1 VLPESGQG
9 AGIMNFARIKFLYRK
24 ELLEILRNWGL
35 IILLVFFPLV
45 VYPTTLIFLAELGA
59 SQQQKLESRKTKLLI
74 KGDSAPELM
83 RLLRDNNDFEISLAG
98 DGPRDRALENYKAIL
113 FIPEDFEKSQ
123 KKGETTFL
131 RIRYDSTD
139 DESKL
144 ARMRLEEA
152 LLDYKKE
159 LLLRRLD
166 DQHLPATFV
175 EPIALK
181 FENIASQSKIFAEH
195 IGQVLPLILI
205 AFIMLGT
212 IQVAVDVTAGEKERK
227 TIQTLLLSPLSR
239 LDILTAKLLVVLS
252 TTFVTTALNFISV
265 GFTVYFAYNIT
276 EKAQQISISPAS
288 IALSLLLSIP
298 LVVLISALFL
308 LMGIIAKN
316 QLEANIYVLPVLF
329 LGLLPAGLPSIPGIR
344 FDSWMSLVPIA
355 NTALTVKAI
364 FLGTCSTA
372 TFAITFFS
380 NAFYAVLIMLFVS
393 KVFQKEDFAFG
404 GLSDVLFVKP
414 DRSLPSPGEA
424 LVFFLFTLAIY
435 FFIGNQLQQKH
446 IKAGL
451 IISQLVLLLGP
462 SLFFII
468 HGKYNIRKVLKL
480 ENPGWR
486 SFVAAPL
493 IGWSCIILSQF
504 YEHFQSAYIRTPHQ
518 IEEFMQKLITFT
530 TPNEAFLVFLTIAIT
545 PAIIEEIAFRGVIL
559 SGIQKSLSRPLVC
572 LIVGFLFS
580 VFHLNLYILVPVT
593 FLGAIITYAVIRS
606 KSIYTG
612 MVIHFFING
621 TQIVLA
627 NHLIRGDFLMSP
639 IAGVVAIAVLI
650 GALALLPDNKTAQG
664 G

>member
-1 VLPESGQG
+1 M
-9 AGIMNFARIKFLYRK
+9 MNFSRIKTLYRK

-45 VYPTTLIFLAELGA
+45 VYPTTLIFLAELGV
-59 SQQQKLESRKTKLLI
+59 SQQHKLESRKTKLLI
-74 KGDSAPELM
+74 KGESSAPELLK
-83 RLLRDNNDFEISLAG
+83 LLQDNNDFLIYMEGAG
-98 DGPRDRALENYKAIL
+98 ASEDVIKDYKAIL
-113 FIPEDFEKSQ
+113 IIPPDFESSQ
-123 KKGETTFL
+123 KKGETTNL

-139 DESKL
+139 DESKV
-144 ARMRLEEA
+144 ARIRMEEA

-166 DQHLPATFV
+166 DQHLSASFV

-181 FENIASQSKIFAEH
+181 FENVASPSKMFAEH

-239 LDILTAKLLVVLS
+239 LEILTAKLLVVLS

-276 EKAQQISISPAS
+276 EKAQQITISPAS

-355 NTALTVKAI
+355 NTALAVKAI
-364 FLGTCSTA
+364 FLGTCSWSI
-372 TFAITFFS
+372 FLITFSS
-380 NAFYAVLIMLFVS
+380 NALYAILVMLFVS

-424 LVFFLFTLAIY
+424 LVFFLATLAIY
-435 FFIGNQLQQKH
+435 FFVGNQLQQKH
-446 IKAGL
+446 IQAGL

-462 SLFFII
+462 SLYFII
-468 HGKYNIRKVLKL
+468 KGKYSVRKILRL

-486 SFVAAPL
+486 SFLAAPL
-493 IGWSCIILSQF
+493 IAWSCIILSQF
-504 YEHFQSAYIRTPHQ
+504 YEHFQSAYIKTPHE
-518 IEEFMQKLITFT
+518 IEEFMQKLITFKG
-530 TPNEAFLVFLTIAIT
+530 PQEAFLVFLTIAIT
-545 PAIIEEIAFRGVIL
+545 PAIIEEIAFRGIIL
-559 SGIQKSLSRPLVC
+559 SGIQRTMSRPLVC
-572 LIVGFLFS
+572 ILVGFLFS

-593 FLGAIITYAVIRS
+593 FLGAMITYAVM
-606 KSIYTG
+606 KTNSIYTG
-612 MVIHFFING
+612 MTIHFFING
-621 TQIVLA
+621 TQVILA
-627 NHLIRGDFLMSP
+627 NQLIRGDFLMNP
-639 IAGVVAIAVLI
+639 LAGIAAMVVLI
-650 GALALLPDNKTAQG
+650 GSIALLPERKTV
-664 G
+664 